1 MHINEYK
8 LIQKE
13 TDEQNISIVDY
24 AKKHGIKL
32 GTLYRGLQNA
42 KKYGEPIMI
51 SKFESEE
58 VKPKKKITASIDF
71 ESKIVSLGFSDTEQL
86 VSLVRVLENV

>member
-13 TDEQNISIVDY
+13 IDGQSISIVDY

-32 GTLYRGLQNA
+32 VTLY
-42 KKYGEPIMI
+42 
-51 SKFESEE
+51 
-58 VKPKKKITASIDF
+58 
-71 ESKIVSLGFSDTEQL
+71 IVSFKMPKNMVSQL
-86 VSLVRVLENV
+86 

>member
-13 TDEQNISIVDY
+13 IDEQNISIIDY
-24 AKKHGIKL
+24 AKMHGIKL

-42 KKYGEPIMI
+42 KKYGEPITF
-51 SKFESEE
+51 SKFESEK
-58 VKPKKKITASIDF
+58 VKSQKKITASIDF
-71 ESKIVSLGFSDTEQL
+71 ENKIVSLSYSDAEQL
-86 VSLVRVLENV
+86 VSLVKVLVNV

>member
-1 MHINEYK
+1 MHIDEYK

-13 TDEQNISIVDY
+13 IDEQNISIIDY

-51 SKFESEE
+51 SKLESEE
-58 VKPKKKITASIDF
+58 VKPQKKITASIDF
-71 ESKIVSLGFSDTEQL
+71 ENKIVSLSYSDTEQL
-86 VSLVRVLENV
+86 VSLVRVIENI

>member
-13 TDEQNISIVDY
+13 IDEQNISIVDY

-32 GTLYRGLQNA
+32 GTLYRGLQNV
-42 KKYGEPIMI
+42 KKYGEPIRVRKLNLKRKLLLQLI
-51 SKFESEE
+51 LK
-58 VKPKKKITASIDF
+58 VK
-71 ESKIVSLGFSDTEQL
+71 LCH
-86 VSLVRVLENV
+86 